1 MIPGTK
7 RFFGGL
13 GYGEVPP
20 DKRLDGRVSISHSNL
35 GGPWVAGLSCR
46 SSLVSSPHDPIIQEP
61 GVHWVHFSYLF
72 RWGTEGIHGGL
83 IISLLGVSFSS
94 SQTLLG
100 PFKDYMRTGV
110 GTPDLYVGVEG
121 SASATQPRDFT
132 EGIVHLSYRL
142 KRLANVAREKSQI

>member
-7 RFFGGL
+7 RFLGGL

-46 SSLVSSPHDPIIQEP
+46 SSLVSSLVSSPHDPIIQEP

-72 RWGTEGIHGGL
+72 RWGTEGSHGGL
-83 IISLLGVSFSS
+83 IISRLGDPSRLPKPCSVLSKITCARAWES
-94 SQTLLG
+94 LICMLEW
-100 PFKDYMRTGV
+100 KD
-110 GTPDLYVGVEG
+110 LH
-121 SASATQPRDFT
+121 QPHSHETFQK
-132 EGIVHLSYRL
+132 V
-142 KRLANVAREKSQI
+142 